1 MTAVG
6 VLRASGFLD
15 FLEDSREI
23 TTAAGIPPQIVPLGL
38 VRLFSSSA
46 ATGLL
51 LDIFKE
57 FGADSSTGLMAGLML
72 GATESV
78 FYCMSVYFGSVKDP
92 EDPLILWPE
101 ALNCHPGPAWLPLC
115 GSLPVL
121 CDKKKLIRS
130 LIFGKINIFN
140 VFFVY
145 LSGIYRRADGIVFSG
160 RIYYSI
166 MIWVRKI
173 IRYSFYRVAYDV
185 ANVTQKS
192 WEVEELS

>member
-1 MTAVG
+1 MKIISYISGFMIPFLLFYVIGWGLFAKRDIYHDFLEGAKEGLNTVRGLVPVLVGLMTAVG

-15 FLEDSREI
+15 FLGKILGKI

-78 FYCMSVYFGSVKDP
+78 FYCMSVYFGSVGIQKTRYTLAGA
-92 EDPLILWPE
+92 LIATLAGMAASVW
-101 ALNCHPGPAWLPLC
+101 
-115 GSLPVL
+115 
-121 CDKKKLIRS
+121 
-130 LIFGKINIFN
+130 
-140 VFFVY
+140 
-145 LSGIYRRADGIVFSG
+145 IVTCL
-160 RIYYSI
+160 
-166 MIWVRKI
+166 M
-173 IRYSFYRVAYDV
+173 
-185 ANVTQKS
+185 
-192 WEVEELS
+192 